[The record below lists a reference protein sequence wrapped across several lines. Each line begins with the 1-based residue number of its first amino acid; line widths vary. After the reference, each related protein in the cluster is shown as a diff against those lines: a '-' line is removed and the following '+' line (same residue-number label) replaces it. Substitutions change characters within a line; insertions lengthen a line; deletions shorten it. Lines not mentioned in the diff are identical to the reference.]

1 LDYQQSAVVE
11 DPRVYQ
17 TCAGHQMIY
26 PPSPRSDTGRND
38 TSTVGDAMAGMA
50 EQIVSAAALALR
62 PANAVKAKVTKAAS
76 NPSRED
82 CVLGL
87 WNERDY
93 TTVSRFG

>member
-1 LDYQQSAVVE
+1 
-11 DPRVYQ
+11 
-17 TCAGHQMIY
+17 
-26 PPSPRSDTGRND
+26 
-38 TSTVGDAMAGMA
+38 MAGMV